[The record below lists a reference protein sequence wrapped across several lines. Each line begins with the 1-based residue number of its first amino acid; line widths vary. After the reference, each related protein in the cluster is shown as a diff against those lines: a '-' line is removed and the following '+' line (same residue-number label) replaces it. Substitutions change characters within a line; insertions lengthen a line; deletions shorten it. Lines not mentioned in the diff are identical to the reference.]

1 MHLVDVLERHHV
13 QKIRQQARPVRTKDE
28 DERQAHPSPGYMRAC
43 HVYIDKTA
51 LEWIVSSCPNGS
63 LETGQYSP
71 LRP

>member
-1 MHLVDVLERHHV
+1 MHLVDVLERHRV

-28 DERQAHPSPGYMRAC
+28 DERQAHPSPGYMQ
-43 HVYIDKTA
+43 
-51 LEWIVSSCPNGS
+51 WIVSSCPNGS